1 MFPSS
6 KKKPAFGVSVMV
18 GKGKP
23 PMGGMKPKPPMDDL
37 EGPDP
42 VEGKPQMDDPA
53 EESGES
59 ADEETGEGADYGAKI
74 TADIDAA
81 GAEMGMQPTEAR
93 MAAGK
98 FLSVIGKCLMGGD
111 DQGAD
116 DGTIDTSGASMP
128 GRYGQ

>member
-1 MFPSS
+1 MFPP
-6 KKKPAFGVSVMV
+6 KKKPAVGVSVLI

-23 PMGGMKPKPPMDDL
+23 PMGGMKPPKPSIDDL

-42 VEGKPQMDDPA
+42 VEGKPQMDDA
-53 EESGES
+53 EEEAGES
-59 ADEETGEGADYGAKI
+59 SDEEAGEGADYGAKI

-111 DQGAD
+111 DQGGGD
-116 DGTIDTSGASMP
+116 DTIDTGSAGP